1 MGRFAR
7 EDIRLVLT
15 GFGIVSAR
23 RALGTGEDEEILL
36 IAKADFERTDNTAVT
51 SAVMDV
57 LPHVKVWVIP
67 ESPAWDS
74 EPL

>member
-7 EDIRLVLT
+7 EDIRAVLAS
-15 GFGIVSAR
+15 FGISSATR
-23 RALGTGEDEEILL
+23 VVGTGEDEEILL
-36 IAKADFERTDNTAVT
+36 ISRGDYDRTDNTAVT
-51 SAVMDV
+51 TAVMDV

-67 ESPAWDS
+67 ESPTWES

>member
-7 EDIRLVLT
+7 EDIRVVLAS
-15 GFGIVSAR
+15 FGIASAQ
-23 RALGTGEDEEILL
+23 RAVDAGEDEEILL
-36 IAKADFERTDNTAVT
+36 ITRSDYERTDNTAVT
-51 SAVMDV
+51 TAVMDV

-67 ESPAWDS
+67 ESPAWET

>member
-7 EDIRLVLT
+7 EDIRAVLAS
-15 GFGIVSAR
+15 FGIASAR
-23 RALGTGEDEEILL
+23 RAVGTGEDEEILL
-36 IAKADFERTDNTAVT
+36 IAKDDYERTDNVAVT
-51 SAVMDV
+51 AAVMDA

-67 ESPAWDS
+67 ESPAWET